1 MVVLLIV
8 LLVVVALVA
17 VGGGIVALS
26 AGGAIKRNATKSTQT
41 VPGIAAV
48 VPENWFGSHEPEA
61 KLHRRVQ
68 EAYLGIKAGA
78 DDDLTLLDATTT
90 AETQAIKLAK
100 QLVACSHLADRLK
113 PKVLADLTVSV
124 ELFEQ
129 IAAQVIG
136 RRSGF
141 SSPQLSSELHDLGN
155 QLDLL
160 EQARA
165 EVEEADGSTG

>member
-1 MVVLLIV
+1 MILLI
-8 LLVVVALVA
+8 LAVVALVA
-17 VGGGIVALS
+17 IVGGIVAVA
-26 AGGAIKRNATKSTQT
+26 AGGAVKRNATKSTET

-48 VPENWFGSHEPEA
+48 VPEHWFGSHEPEA
-61 KLHRRVQ
+61 VLHRRVQ
-68 EAYLGIKAGA
+68 KAYLGIKASA

-113 PKVLADLTVSV
+113 PPVLADLERSV
-124 ELFEQ
+124 ERYEE

-136 RRSGF
+136 RSSGL
-141 SSPQLSSELHDLGN
+141 SSPQLSSELHELGH
-155 QLDLL
+155 QLDIL
-160 EQARA
+160 EAARA

>member
-1 MVVLLIV
+1 MGALLLAVI
-8 LLVVVALVA
+8 VVVALVVIG
-17 VGGGIVALS
+17 VGVVALG

-61 KLHRRVQ
+61 RLHRRVQ
-68 EAYLGIKAGA
+68 EAYLGIKASA

-90 AETQAIKLAK
+90 AETQAVKLAK

-113 PKVLADLTVSV
+113 GPVLADLEASV
-124 ELFEQ
+124 ERYEE

-136 RRSGF
+136 RSSGF
-141 SSPQLSSELHDLGN
+141 SSPQLSAELHDLSS

-160 EQARA
+160 EAARA

>member
-1 MVVLLIV
+1 MSVLLAV
-8 LLVVVALVA
+8 LVVVALVV

-26 AGGAIKRNATKSTQT
+26 AGKAVKRNATKSTET

-48 VPENWFGSHEPEA
+48 VPEHWFGSHEPEA
-61 KLHRRVQ
+61 RLHRRLQ
-68 EAYLGIKAGA
+68 KAYVGIKASA

-113 PKVLADLTVSV
+113 PPVLADLEVAV
-124 ELFEQ
+124 ERYEE

-136 RRSGF
+136 RSSGF
-141 SSPQLSSELHDLGN
+141 STPQLSSELDELGL

-160 EQARA
+160 AQARA